1 MAAAQKRSAD
11 EGKGKGTPDEGQE
24 EMRASLG
31 YVDSTLSATS
41 EDSELLPSP
50 FACAGRADSAAV
62 AAVAAGAVAEEEDS
76 LALPT
81 EMLWQPAAEE
91 ERRVPL
97 RMERHVLWPA
107 DLVV

>member
-1 MAAAQKRSAD
+1 MRVWAMRTRRSLRHPKTVSSCPLPLLVLAAM
-11 EGKGKGTPDEGQE
+11 TV
-24 EMRASLG
+24 L
-31 YVDSTLSATS
+31 
-41 EDSELLPSP
+41 
-50 FACAGRADSAAV
+50 
-62 AAVAAGAVAEEEDS
+62 AVAAGAVAEEEDS

-81 EMLWQPAAEE
+81 EMLWQPAAEK

>member
-1 MAAAQKRSAD
+1 M
-11 EGKGKGTPDEGQE
+11 TVP
-24 EMRASLG
+24 
-31 YVDSTLSATS
+31 V
-41 EDSELLPSP
+41 
-50 FACAGRADSAAV
+50 
-62 AAVAAGAVAEEEDS
+62 VAAGAVAEEEDS

>member
-1 MAAAQKRSAD
+1 M
-11 EGKGKGTPDEGQE
+11 
-24 EMRASLG
+24 
-31 YVDSTLSATS
+31 
-41 EDSELLPSP
+41 
-50 FACAGRADSAAV
+50 
-62 AAVAAGAVAEEEDS
+62 AEEEDS